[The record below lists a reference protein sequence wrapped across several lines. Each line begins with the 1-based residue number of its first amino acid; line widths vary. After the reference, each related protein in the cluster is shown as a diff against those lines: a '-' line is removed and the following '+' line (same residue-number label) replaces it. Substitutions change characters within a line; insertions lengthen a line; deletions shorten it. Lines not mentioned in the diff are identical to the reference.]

1 MGLWAYPAWV
11 KKLPIYLILAVV
23 TSIYLLQQN
32 NLKNVIDIDTQ
43 YNRAL
48 IFETTNGTPSQPIRV
63 LKLNTEYHSAMYVNS
78 DELAVEYTMFY
89 RLAKYYNPNIK
100 SALMIGGGA
109 FSYPKDFLNKETSA
123 TMDVVEIDPGITEI
137 AKKHFRLQDSN
148 RLQIFHEDGRTYL
161 NRNQKK
167 YDAIYIDAF
176 LSYYSIPFQ
185 LTTLE
190 ATKHIERSLSKN
202 GVVMVNVVSTIEGNR
217 GQFFRAL
224 YKTYK
229 STFKN
234 IAVFPVDRASGN
246 LMQNIMLVAWNN
258 DQPLNIE
265 MDEELSYF
273 LSHRWNKPI
282 PEDMPILTDEFAPV
296 DQYIAALMKL

>member
-1 MGLWAYPAWV
+1 MGIWAYPAWV

-48 IFETTNGTPSQPIRV
+48 IFETTNGTSPQPIRI

-78 DELAVEYTMFY
+78 DDLAVEYTKFY

-109 FSYPKDFLNKETSA
+109 FSYPKDFLSRETSA

-167 YDAIYIDAF
+167 YDAIFIDAF

-185 LTTLE
+185 MTTVE
-190 ATKHIERSLSKN
+190 AVRHIDRSLSKD
-202 GVVMVNVVSTIEGNR
+202 GVVMINVVTAVDGDK
-217 GQFFRAL
+217 GKFLRAL
-224 YKTYK
+224 RRTYKTVFDNIEIYPVER
-229 STFKN
+229 KN
-234 IAVFPVDRASGN
+234 DGEFT
-246 LMQNIMLVAWNN
+246 QNIMLVAWNN
-258 DQPLNIE
+258 EQPSNVE
-265 MDEELSYF
+265 MNEELSYF

-296 DQYIAALMKL
+296 DQYVASLLE